1 MYNKYLG
8 GTKVIKYVI
17 NREKYKRRKEA
28 MNKIKI
34 WSPDKKENSRNLTAW
49 EQSIIS
55 VIFVGF
61 LLKLIF

>member
-17 NREKYKRRKEA
+17 NREKYSRRKEA
-28 MNKIKI
+28 RNKIKV
-34 WSPDKKENSRNLTAW
+34 WNPEKKTNSEDFKIGEILLA
-49 EQSIIS
+49 
-55 VIFVGF
+55 VLFVMF